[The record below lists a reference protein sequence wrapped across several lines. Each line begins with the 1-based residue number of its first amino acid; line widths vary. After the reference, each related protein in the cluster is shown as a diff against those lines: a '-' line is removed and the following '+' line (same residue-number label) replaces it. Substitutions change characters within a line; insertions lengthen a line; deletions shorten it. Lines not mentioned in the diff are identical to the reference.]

1 MARQKLKVVK
11 SAPEADTEELFL
23 AKLEESGLTAEDA
36 EQLGMTYIEAE
47 ETESYGSNFIPCAAL
62 KIPYYDLVGQPAT
75 DTPHSEDYFRVR
87 FLGNYEKIYAE
98 KNGGVPGK
106 RKKPP
111 KYMQKSNTLPMVYF
125 PRFGDIDWVEIS
137 EDVTRPIIITE
148 GELKAAKATKDG
160 FPTIGLGGV
169 SSWRSMKHGIEFL
182 DALKMIKW
190 PKRYVYITFDS
201 DYMTNP
207 NVCAEL
213 YKLSEY
219 LDWLGAFVYIVN
231 LPQVNDSSGKV
242 GLDDFLVAEGPSKF
256 KSLLQTAE
264 PLGFARSLFDINNKF
279 AYVGNPGLVVEL
291 KTGRKISPD
300 AFKNHYASDLRYV
313 SSVLLKDGSI
323 RHQPVKAASAWMD
336 WTLRNRTES
345 MGYLPGEEK
354 ICGGVYNTWTGWGIS
369 DEEGDISPFVEL
381 LDHLFTD
388 ADEGSRKWFEQW
400 LAYPLQ
406 NPGVKMFSSAVIH
419 GVFHGT
425 GKSLLGYTMGEIY
438 GKNFTEIS
446 QNDLHASFNDWAEG
460 KQFIMGDDVTGSDK
474 RADADFLKKLI
485 TQKELRVNAKYL
497 PAYTVKDCI
506 NYFFTANHPDAF
518 FLEDNDRRFF
528 IHEVT
533 VGPLGN
539 EFYQRYDQWLK
550 DGGARHVF
558 HYLLNLDTSDF
569 KPFAPAYMT
578 AAKERMI
585 ENVRSDLGSW
595 VRQFK
600 VNADYILNNAVM
612 KFPGKDLLTTQQIL
626 VLYDPE
632 RQSRVTANGMGR
644 ELSKAGFRQAND
656 GKQVKLKDGSFS
668 RYYIIRNFDKWV
680 HASLEDIRNHLDW
693 EEKIQKKSSK
703 KY

>member
-1 MARQKLKVVK
+1 M
-11 SAPEADTEELFL
+11 
-23 AKLEESGLTAEDA
+23 
-36 EQLGMTYIEAE
+36 
-47 ETESYGSNFIPCAAL
+47 
-62 KIPYYDLVGQPAT
+62 
-75 DTPHSEDYFRVR
+75 
-87 FLGNYEKIYAE
+87 
-98 KNGGVPGK
+98 
-106 RKKPP
+106 
-111 KYMQKSNTLPMVYF
+111 
-125 PRFGDIDWVEIS
+125 
-137 EDVTRPIIITE
+137 TRPIIITE

-182 DALKMIKW
+182 SALQMIKW

-231 LPQVNDSSGKV
+231 LPMVNDSNGKV
-242 GLDDFLVAEGPSKF
+242 GLDDFLVAEGPTKLTSI
-256 KSLLQTAE
+256 LEAAE

-279 AYVGNPGLVVEL
+279 AYVGNPGIVVEL

-313 SSVLLKDGSI
+313 SSTLLKDGSI
-323 RHQPVKAASAWMD
+323 RHQTVKAATAWMD

-345 MGYLPGEEK
+345 MGYMPGEDK
-354 ICGGVYNTWTGWGIS
+354 ICDGVYNTWTGWGLS
-369 DEEGDISPFVEL
+369 DEEGDIGPFVEL

-539 EFYQRYDQWLK
+539 DFYQRYDQWLK

-600 VNADYILNNAVM
+600 VNVDYILNNAVM

-668 RYYIIRNFDKWV
+668 RYYIVRNFDKWA
-680 HASLEDIRNHLDW
+680 HASLDEIRIHL
-693 EEKIQKKSSK
+693 EGGERTEKKSSK